1 MLSLL
6 VVHYA
11 PTPKTSNGARALGIP
26 LLSVSKVQKKTT
38 NISEIFEKN
47 TMT

>member
-11 PTPKTSNGARALGIP
+11 PTPKTSNGARALGSP
-26 LLSVSKVQKKTT
+26 LLSFSKVQKNT
-38 NISEIFEKN
+38 NISEFFEKN